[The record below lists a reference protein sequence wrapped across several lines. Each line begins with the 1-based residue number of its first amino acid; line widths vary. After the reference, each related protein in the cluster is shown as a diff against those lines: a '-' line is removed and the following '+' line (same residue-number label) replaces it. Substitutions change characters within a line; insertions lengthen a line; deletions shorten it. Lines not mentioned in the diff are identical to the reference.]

1 MGYVLEFF
9 SCDWEE
15 IRRVLGSGDQ
25 RLLATILEDCK
36 KQLLGNDETTDRE
49 SPHWASELRALI
61 LGARGREL
69 AARGPDEPAGA
80 ASEEV
85 SSAMAVA
92 MVAILRAQGTPLG
105 AIRHRSR
112 GGVYFREVFLIEE
125 AAPALRSPVDLRL
138 LLDRPLFGIAHSAF
152 PSWGGLKKAELN
164 RIVAERTEDDLPRL
178 ADPTFAGWLFDLWDL
193 LTAAAGSRKD
203 LVTVYF

>member
-9 SCDWEE
+9 SLDWDE
-15 IRRVLGSGDQ
+15 IQRVLGCGDQ
-25 RLLATILEDCK
+25 RLLTAISEDYK
-36 KQLLGNDETTDRE
+36 KRLLGNEAMSDHE
-49 SPHWASELRALI
+49 SPEWAAELRNLI
-61 LGARGREL
+61 LGARGRDL
-69 AARGPDEPAGA
+69 AARGPEPIGA

-92 MVAILRAQGTPLG
+92 MVAILRTRGTPLG

-138 LLDRPLFGIAHSAF
+138 LLERPLFGIVHSAF

-164 RIVAERTEDDLPRL
+164 RIVAGRTEDDLPRL

-193 LTAAAGSRKD
+193 LTVAAGSGKD